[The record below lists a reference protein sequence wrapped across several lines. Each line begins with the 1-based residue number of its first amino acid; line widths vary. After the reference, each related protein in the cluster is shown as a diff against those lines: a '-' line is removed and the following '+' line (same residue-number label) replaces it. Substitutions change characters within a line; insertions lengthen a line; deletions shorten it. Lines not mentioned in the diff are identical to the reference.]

1 MDSSGA
7 PRLPSRSAPPRRTAR
22 APDQLLTWM
31 LSKTEL
37 TRPIAALVNRRSAG
51 IKDLRFGYI
60 VDDDRTNCNPD
71 ACLRSHRHNVPLL
84 PTANAVSPCPM
95 AHPTRDRAKSSKT
108 LGAYERSDPLDG
120 QALEVSAQWTCVIRP
135 PSRARRRPLTSRR
148 RAARGP
154 PRSPGIRHSRSRSGR
169 GSSSR

>member
-1 MDSSGA
+1 
-7 PRLPSRSAPPRRTAR
+7 
-22 APDQLLTWM
+22 M

-95 AHPTRDRAKSSKT
+95 AHPTRDRARSSKT
-108 LGAYERSDPLDG
+108 LGAYERSDPLMDKSSKCQPSG
-120 QALEVSAQWTCVIRP
+120 LVS
-135 PSRARRRPLTSRR
+135 
-148 RAARGP
+148 
-154 PRSPGIRHSRSRSGR
+154 SGR
-169 GSSSR
+169 LLELGEGR